1 MLKAA
6 SKKRSNIDIQSI
18 QRIARESRSETLARL
33 QASAEGLS
41 TNKAEENRRE
51 YGKNEIITNTNASKW
66 RLLWESVATPFTVV
80 LLVLTLLTLF
90 TSYILIPQG
99 NSDSITIIVMVIMLI
114 VSVLVNFIQKIKI
127 ARVTDQLL
135 NRVSVTTNI
144 RRDGHNVELP
154 TDEVVIGDVINLS
167 AGDMI
172 PADMKLLT
180 SKDLFCSSSY
190 LDGDPEPAEKVANV
204 IIKPS
209 MSNDYLNYPNI
220 LYEGTT
226 IVSGSGTGI
235 VFAIGNHTVFGKE
248 VQAISRKKV
257 KTTLF
262 DREMKQLAKILIV
275 ATAIIIPLLFVING
289 LTKGDWG
296 ESLIFALAAAV
307 GLTPEVLP
315 IIVNSNLT
323 KGALEMSKSGA
334 VVKQMNAIQN
344 LGSTDVFC
352 IDKTGTLTQ
361 NQVVLERH
369 YDLDMQETPQIL
381 KFSYLNAYYQTGVKD
396 LIDKAVIDAAGD
408 ELDVN
413 EIQRDYNKIDEIP
426 FDYTRKRMSVVVVDN
441 DEHHGQHLLVTKGA
455 AEGMLA
461 ISNKVELNGK
471 VEDLTSEWKERILSQ
486 INELNDDGLRVLLV
500 GYKLNPAPVGEFS
513 AKDEHDL
520 TIIGYLAYLDPPK
533 ETTKEALEDLKNDN
547 VDVKIFTGDNEAVT
561 RAIALQVGLN
571 VDTVYDGKQIDE
583 ASPEELKEIVE
594 KCDIFVHLTPE
605 LRVKIIN
612 ALKTNGH
619 TVGYMGDGNKD
630 ALAMKVADVTVT
642 SNSSVDITKES
653 ADIVFEQ
660 KDLQLLEE
668 MIMVGRKVFSNTMK
682 YIKTFLVTNMGS
694 IIAMAV
700 SSLLLPFLPLLPLQ
714 VLILNLLFSLS
725 CLVIP
730 FDSVSENYVK
740 KPQKWSIRMWPKFV
754 LNFGPIPAIVDFIAM
769 ALMFYVICPY
779 LVGSNYH
786 HWVFISL
793 FYSGIFVESLWTRV
807 MIIHTLRDEHFPF
820 FKQHATPIV
829 FLVTFGLAILGTMLP
844 SSSIALSLGLMQL
857 PFSFWGVVLLL
868 EVIYVLLTT
877 LVKHLYLK
885 KEKFQLILKGIRGF
899 SPIPFFAC

>member
-1 MLKAA
+1 MMLKAA

-248 VQAISRKKV
+248 VQVISRKKV

-471 VEDLTSEWKERILSQ
+471 VEDLTSEWKERILNQ
-486 INELNDDGLRVLLV
+486 INELNDDGL
-500 GYKLNPAPVGEFS
+500 
-513 AKDEHDL
+513 D
-520 TIIGYLAYLDPPK
+520 I
-533 ETTKEALEDLKNDN
+533 
-547 VDVKIFTGDNEAVT
+547 
-561 RAIALQVGLN
+561 
-571 VDTVYDGKQIDE
+571 
-583 ASPEELKEIVE
+583 EELKISFDYYMSKEYMDNGSRRKSWGFLQGAYFSDKYNRYEIYRQAYDDVLE
-594 KCDIFVHLTPE
+594 NGIQTKIFKSLQDASGSIVG
-605 LRVKIIN
+605 KDF
-612 ALKTNGH
+612 
-619 TVGYMGDGNKD
+619 VGYRKNPAVATMKD
-630 ALAMKVADVTVT
+630 ASIQIT
-642 SNSSVDITKES
+642 SIGS
-653 ADIVFEQ
+653 
-660 KDLQLLEE
+660 QL
-668 MIMVGRKVFSNTMK
+668 G
-682 YIKTFLVTNMGS
+682 
-694 IIAMAV
+694 
-700 SSLLLPFLPLLPLQ
+700 
-714 VLILNLLFSLS
+714 LS
-725 CLVIP
+725 
-730 FDSVSENYVK
+730 
-740 KPQKWSIRMWPKFV
+740 PK
-754 LNFGPIPAIVDFIAM
+754 ARA
-769 ALMFYVICPY
+769 
-779 LVGSNYH
+779 
-786 HWVFISL
+786 
-793 FYSGIFVESLWTRV
+793 E
-807 MIIHTLRDEHFPF
+807 
-820 FKQHATPIV
+820 
-829 FLVTFGLAILGTMLP
+829 
-844 SSSIALSLGLMQL
+844 LMQL
-857 PFSFWGVVLLL
+857 VDS
-868 EVIYVLLTT
+868 
-877 LVKHLYLK
+877 
-885 KEKFQLILKGIRGF
+885 KEKEDSTEKLAKIFGGE
-899 SPIPFFAC
+899 S

>member
-6 SKKRSNIDIQSI
+6 SKKRSNIDIQRI

-51 YGKNEIITNTNASKW
+51 YGKNEIITNSNSSKW
-66 RLLWESVATPFTVV
+66 RLLWESIATPFTLV

-90 TSYILIPQG
+90 TSYILVPQG
-99 NSDSITIIVMVIMLI
+99 DNDLITTIVMIVMLI
-114 VSVLVNFIQKIKI
+114 ISVLVNFIQKIRI
-127 ARVTDQLL
+127 AKVTDQLL
-135 NRVSVTTNI
+135 NMVSVTTNI
-144 RRDGHNVELP
+144 RRDGKNVELP
-154 TDEVVIGDVINLS
+154 TDEVVVGDVINLS

-190 LDGDPEPAEKVANV
+190 LDGDPEPAEKMANV
-204 IIKPS
+204 VIKPS
-209 MSNDYLNYPNI
+209 MANDYLNYPNI

-226 IVSGSGTGI
+226 IISGSGTGI
-235 VFAIGNHTVFGKE
+235 VFAIGNHTVFGKA

-262 DREMKQLAKILIV
+262 DREMKQLAKILII
-275 ATAIIIPLLFVING
+275 ATAIVIPLLFVING
-289 LTKGDWG
+289 LTKGNWGG
-296 ESLIFALAAAV
+296 ESLIFALTAAV

-323 KGALEMSKSGA
+323 RGAREISQNGA

-471 VEDLTSEWKERILSQ
+471 VEDLTTAWREKILNQ

-533 ETTKEALEDLKNDN
+533 ETTKEALEDLKKDY

-571 VDTVYDGKQIDE
+571 VDTVYDGTQIE
-583 ASPEELKEIVE
+583 AVSPEELREIVE
-594 KCDIFVHLTPE
+594 KCDIFVRITPE

-612 ALKTNGH
+612 ALKANGH
-619 TVGYMGDGNKD
+619 TVGYMGNGNKD

-642 SNSSVDITKES
+642 SNTSVDIIKES
-653 ADIVFEQ
+653 ADIIFEQ

-668 MIMVGRKVFSNTMK
+668 MILMGRKVFSNTMK
-682 YIKTFLVTNMGS
+682 YIKTFLVTNAGS
-694 IIAMAV
+694 VIAMVV

-714 VLILNLLFSLS
+714 VLILNLLFSIS

-730 FDSVSENYVK
+730 FDSVSKNYVK
-740 KPQKWSIRMWPKFV
+740 KPQKWSIKRWPKFV
-754 LNFGPIPAIVDFIAM
+754 LNFGPILAIIDFIAM
-769 ALMFYVICPY
+769 GLMFYVICPY

-786 HWVFISL
+786 HWVFMTL
-793 FYSGIFVESLWTRV
+793 FYSGIFVESLWTRIMV
-807 MIIHTLRDEHFPF
+807 IHTLRDERFPF
-820 FKQHATPIV
+820 FKQHATPVV
-829 FLVTFGLAILGTMLP
+829 FLVTIGMAIIGTMLP
-844 SSSIALSLGLMQL
+844 SSSIAPSLGLAQL
-857 PFSFWGVVLLL
+857 PFGYWGIVFLL
-868 EVIYVLLTT
+868 EVIYILLTT

-885 KEKFQLILKGIRGF
+885 KEKF
-899 SPIPFFAC
+899 

>member
-6 SKKRSNIDIQSI
+6 SKKRSNIDIQRI

-51 YGKNEIITNTNASKW
+51 YGKNEIITNSNSSKW
-66 RLLWESVATPFTVV
+66 RLLWESIATPFTLV

-90 TSYILIPQG
+90 TSYILVPQG
-99 NSDSITIIVMVIMLI
+99 DNDLITTIVMIVMLI
-114 VSVLVNFIQKIKI
+114 ISVLVNFIQKIRI
-127 ARVTDQLL
+127 AKVTDQLL
-135 NRVSVTTNI
+135 NMVSVTTNI
-144 RRDGHNVELP
+144 RRDGKNVELP
-154 TDEVVIGDVINLS
+154 TDEVVVGDVINLS

-190 LDGDPEPAEKVANV
+190 LDGDPEPAEKMANV
-204 IIKPS
+204 VIKPS
-209 MSNDYLNYPNI
+209 MANDYLNYPNI

-235 VFAIGNHTVFGKE
+235 VFAIGNHTVFGKA

-262 DREMKQLAKILIV
+262 DREMKQLAKILII
-275 ATAIIIPLLFVING
+275 ATAIVIPLLFVING
-289 LTKGDWG
+289 LTKGNWGG
-296 ESLIFALAAAV
+296 ESLIFALTAAV

-323 KGALEMSKSGA
+323 RGAREISQNGA

-471 VEDLTSEWKERILSQ
+471 VEDLTTAWREKILNQ

-500 GYKLNPAPVGEFS
+500 GYKLNPAPVGELS

-533 ETTKEALEDLKNDN
+533 ETTKEALEDLKKDY

-571 VDTVYDGKQIDE
+571 VDTVYDGTQIE
-583 ASPEELKEIVE
+583 AVSPEELREIVE
-594 KCDIFVHLTPE
+594 KCDIFVRITPE

-612 ALKTNGH
+612 ALKANGH
-619 TVGYMGDGNKD
+619 TVGYMGNGNKD

-642 SNSSVDITKES
+642 SNTSVDIIKES
-653 ADIVFEQ
+653 ADIIFEQ

-668 MIMVGRKVFSNTMK
+668 MILMGRKVFSNTMK
-682 YIKTFLVTNMGS
+682 YIKTFLVTNAGS
-694 IIAMAV
+694 VIAMVV

-714 VLILNLLFSLS
+714 VLILNLLFSIS

-730 FDSVSENYVK
+730 FDSVSKNYVK
-740 KPQKWSIRMWPKFV
+740 KPQKWSIKRWPKFV
-754 LNFGPIPAIVDFIAM
+754 LNFGPILAIIDFIAM
-769 ALMFYVICPY
+769 GLMFYVICPY

-786 HWVFISL
+786 HWVFMTL
-793 FYSGIFVESLWTRV
+793 FYSGIFVESLWTRIMV
-807 MIIHTLRDEHFPF
+807 IHTLRDERFPF
-820 FKQHATPIV
+820 FKQHATPVV
-829 FLVTFGLAILGTMLP
+829 FLVTIGMAIIGTMLP
-844 SSSIALSLGLMQL
+844 SSSIAPSLGLAQL
-857 PFSFWGVVLLL
+857 PFGYWGIVFLL
-868 EVIYVLLTT
+868 EVIYILLTT

-885 KEKFQLILKGIRGF
+885 KEKF
-899 SPIPFFAC
+899 

>member
-6 SKKRSNIDIQSI
+6 SKKRSNIDIQRI

-51 YGKNEIITNTNASKW
+51 YGKNEIITNSNSSKW
-66 RLLWESVATPFTVV
+66 RLLWESIATPFTLV

-90 TSYILIPQG
+90 TSYILVPQG
-99 NSDSITIIVMVIMLI
+99 DNDLITTIVMIVMLI
-114 VSVLVNFIQKIKI
+114 ISVLVNFIQKIRI
-127 ARVTDQLL
+127 AKVTDQLL
-135 NRVSVTTNI
+135 NMVSVTTNI
-144 RRDGHNVELP
+144 RRDGKNVELP
-154 TDEVVIGDVINLS
+154 TDEVVVGDVINLS

-190 LDGDPEPAEKVANV
+190 LDGDPEPAEKMANV
-204 IIKPS
+204 VIKPS
-209 MSNDYLNYPNI
+209 MANDYLNYPNI

-235 VFAIGNHTVFGKE
+235 VFAIGNHTVFGKA

-262 DREMKQLAKILIV
+262 DREMKQLAKILII
-275 ATAIIIPLLFVING
+275 ATAIVIPLLFVING
-289 LTKGDWG
+289 LTKGNWG
-296 ESLIFALAAAV
+296 GKSLIFALTAAV

-323 KGALEMSKSGA
+323 RGAREISQNGA

-471 VEDLTSEWKERILSQ
+471 VEDLTTAWREKILNQ

-533 ETTKEALEDLKNDN
+533 ETTKEALEDLKKDY

-571 VDTVYDGKQIDE
+571 VDTVYDGTQIE
-583 ASPEELKEIVE
+583 AVSPEELREIVE
-594 KCDIFVHLTPE
+594 KCDIFVRITPE

-612 ALKTNGH
+612 ALKANGH
-619 TVGYMGDGNKD
+619 TVGYMGNGNKD

-642 SNSSVDITKES
+642 SNTSVDIIKES
-653 ADIVFEQ
+653 ADIIFEQ

-668 MIMVGRKVFSNTMK
+668 MILMGRKVFSNTMK
-682 YIKTFLVTNMGS
+682 YIKTFLVTNAGS
-694 IIAMAV
+694 VIAMVV

-714 VLILNLLFSLS
+714 VLILNLLFSIS

-730 FDSVSENYVK
+730 FDSVSKNYVK
-740 KPQKWSIRMWPKFV
+740 KPQKWSIKRWPKFV
-754 LNFGPIPAIVDFIAM
+754 LNFGPILAIIDFIAM
-769 ALMFYVICPY
+769 GLMFYVICPY

-786 HWVFISL
+786 HWVFMTL
-793 FYSGIFVESLWTRV
+793 FYSGIFVESLWTRIMV
-807 MIIHTLRDEHFPF
+807 IHTLRDERFPF
-820 FKQHATPIV
+820 FKQHATPVV
-829 FLVTFGLAILGTMLP
+829 FLVTIGMAIIGTMLP
-844 SSSIALSLGLMQL
+844 SSSIAPSLGLAQL
-857 PFSFWGVVLLL
+857 PFGYWGIVFLL
-868 EVIYVLLTT
+868 EVIYILLTT

-885 KEKFQLILKGIRGF
+885 KEKF
-899 SPIPFFAC
+899 

>member
-1 MLKAA
+1 M
-6 SKKRSNIDIQSI
+6 
-18 QRIARESRSETLARL
+18 
-33 QASAEGLS
+33 
-41 TNKAEENRRE
+41 
-51 YGKNEIITNTNASKW
+51 
-66 RLLWESVATPFTVV
+66 
-80 LLVLTLLTLF
+80 
-90 TSYILIPQG
+90 
-99 NSDSITIIVMVIMLI
+99 
-114 VSVLVNFIQKIKI
+114 
-127 ARVTDQLL
+127 
-135 NRVSVTTNI
+135 
-144 RRDGHNVELP
+144 
-154 TDEVVIGDVINLS
+154 
-167 AGDMI
+167 
-172 PADMKLLT
+172 
-180 SKDLFCSSSY
+180 
-190 LDGDPEPAEKVANV
+190 
-204 IIKPS
+204 
-209 MSNDYLNYPNI
+209 
-220 LYEGTT
+220 
-226 IVSGSGTGI
+226 
-235 VFAIGNHTVFGKE
+235 
-248 VQAISRKKV
+248 
-257 KTTLF
+257 
-262 DREMKQLAKILIV
+262 
-275 ATAIIIPLLFVING
+275 
-289 LTKGDWG
+289 
-296 ESLIFALAAAV
+296 
-307 GLTPEVLP
+307 
-315 IIVNSNLT
+315 
-323 KGALEMSKSGA
+323 EMSKSGA

-471 VEDLTSEWKERILSQ
+471 VEDLTSEWKERILNQ

-668 MIMVGRKVFSNTMK
+668 MIMVGRKVFSDTMK

-807 MIIHTLRDEHFPF
+807 MIIHTLRDERFPF

-844 SSSIALSLGLMQL
+844 SSSIAPSLGLMQL

-877 LVKHLYLK
+877 LVKHLYLR
-885 KEKFQLILKGIRGF
+885 KEKF
-899 SPIPFFAC
+899 

>member
-1 MLKAA
+1 MMLKAA

-41 TNKAEENRRE
+41 TNKAEENRKE
-51 YGKNEIITNTNASKW
+51 YGQNEIITNTNASKW

-471 VEDLTSEWKERILSQ
+471 VEDLTSEWKERILNQ

-653 ADIVFEQ
+653 ADIIFEQ

-807 MIIHTLRDEHFPF
+807 MIIHTLRDERFPF

-844 SSSIALSLGLMQL
+844 SSSIAPSLGLMQL

-868 EVIYVLLTT
+868 EVIYILLTT

-885 KEKFQLILKGIRGF
+885 KEKF
-899 SPIPFFAC
+899 

>member
-1 MLKAA
+1 M
-6 SKKRSNIDIQSI
+6 
-18 QRIARESRSETLARL
+18 
-33 QASAEGLS
+33 
-41 TNKAEENRRE
+41 
-51 YGKNEIITNTNASKW
+51 
-66 RLLWESVATPFTVV
+66 
-80 LLVLTLLTLF
+80 
-90 TSYILIPQG
+90 
-99 NSDSITIIVMVIMLI
+99 
-114 VSVLVNFIQKIKI
+114 
-127 ARVTDQLL
+127 
-135 NRVSVTTNI
+135 
-144 RRDGHNVELP
+144 
-154 TDEVVIGDVINLS
+154 
-167 AGDMI
+167 
-172 PADMKLLT
+172 
-180 SKDLFCSSSY
+180 
-190 LDGDPEPAEKVANV
+190 
-204 IIKPS
+204 
-209 MSNDYLNYPNI
+209 
-220 LYEGTT
+220 
-226 IVSGSGTGI
+226 
-235 VFAIGNHTVFGKE
+235 
-248 VQAISRKKV
+248 
-257 KTTLF
+257 
-262 DREMKQLAKILIV
+262 
-275 ATAIIIPLLFVING
+275 
-289 LTKGDWG
+289 G
-296 ESLIFALAAAV
+296 ESLIFALTAAV

-323 KGALEMSKSGA
+323 RGAREMSKNGA

-471 VEDLTSEWKERILSQ
+471 VENLTTAWREKILNQ

-533 ETTKEALEDLKNDN
+533 ETTKEALEDLKKDY

-571 VDTVYDGKQIDE
+571 VDTVYDGTQIE
-583 ASPEELKEIVE
+583 AASPEELREIVE
-594 KCDIFVHLTPE
+594 KCDIFVRITPE

-612 ALKTNGH
+612 ALKANGH
-619 TVGYMGDGNKD
+619 TVGYMGNGNKD

-642 SNSSVDITKES
+642 SNTSVDIIKES
-653 ADIVFEQ
+653 ADIIFEQ

-668 MIMVGRKVFSNTMK
+668 MILMGRKVFSNTMK
-682 YIKTFLVTNMGS
+682 YIKTFLVTNAGS
-694 IIAMAV
+694 VIAMVV

-714 VLILNLLFSLS
+714 VLILNLLFSIS

-730 FDSVSENYVK
+730 FDSVSKNYVK
-740 KPQKWSIRMWPKFV
+740 KPQKWSIKRWPKFV
-754 LNFGPIPAIVDFIAM
+754 LNFGPIPAIIDFIAM
-769 ALMFYVICPY
+769 GLMFYVICPY

-786 HWVFISL
+786 HWVFMTL
-793 FYSGIFVESLWTRV
+793 FYSGIFVESLWTRIMV
-807 MIIHTLRDEHFPF
+807 IHTLRDERFPF
-820 FKQHATPIV
+820 FKQHATPVV
-829 FLVTFGLAILGTMLP
+829 FLVTFGMAIIGTMLP
-844 SSSIALSLGLMQL
+844 SSSIAPSLGLTQL
-857 PFSFWGVVLLL
+857 PFGYWGIVFLL
-868 EVIYVLLTT
+868 EVIYILLTT

-885 KEKFQLILKGIRGF
+885 KEKF
-899 SPIPFFAC
+899 

>member
-1 MLKAA
+1 M
-6 SKKRSNIDIQSI
+6 
-18 QRIARESRSETLARL
+18 
-33 QASAEGLS
+33 G
-41 TNKAEENRRE
+41 
-51 YGKNEIITNTNASKW
+51 
-66 RLLWESVATPFTVV
+66 
-80 LLVLTLLTLF
+80 
-90 TSYILIPQG
+90 
-99 NSDSITIIVMVIMLI
+99 
-114 VSVLVNFIQKIKI
+114 
-127 ARVTDQLL
+127 
-135 NRVSVTTNI
+135 
-144 RRDGHNVELP
+144 
-154 TDEVVIGDVINLS
+154 
-167 AGDMI
+167 
-172 PADMKLLT
+172 
-180 SKDLFCSSSY
+180 
-190 LDGDPEPAEKVANV
+190 
-204 IIKPS
+204 
-209 MSNDYLNYPNI
+209 
-220 LYEGTT
+220 
-226 IVSGSGTGI
+226 
-235 VFAIGNHTVFGKE
+235 
-248 VQAISRKKV
+248 
-257 KTTLF
+257 
-262 DREMKQLAKILIV
+262 
-275 ATAIIIPLLFVING
+275 
-289 LTKGDWG
+289 G
-296 ESLIFALAAAV
+296 ESLIFALTAAV

-323 KGALEMSKSGA
+323 RGAREISQNGA

-471 VEDLTSEWKERILSQ
+471 VEDLTTAWREKILNQ

-533 ETTKEALEDLKNDN
+533 ETTKEALEDLKKDY

-571 VDTVYDGKQIDE
+571 VDTVYDGTQIE
-583 ASPEELKEIVE
+583 AVSPEELREIVE
-594 KCDIFVHLTPE
+594 KCDIFVRITPE

-612 ALKTNGH
+612 ALKANGH
-619 TVGYMGDGNKD
+619 TVGYMGNGNKD

-642 SNSSVDITKES
+642 SNTSVDIIKES
-653 ADIVFEQ
+653 ADIIFEQ

-668 MIMVGRKVFSNTMK
+668 MILMGRKVFSNTMK
-682 YIKTFLVTNMGS
+682 YIKTFLVTNAGS
-694 IIAMAV
+694 VIAMVV

-714 VLILNLLFSLS
+714 VLILNLLFSIS

-730 FDSVSENYVK
+730 FDSVSKNYVK
-740 KPQKWSIRMWPKFV
+740 KPQKWSIKRWPKFV
-754 LNFGPIPAIVDFIAM
+754 LNFGPILAIIDFIAM
-769 ALMFYVICPY
+769 GLMFYVICPY

-786 HWVFISL
+786 HWVFMTL
-793 FYSGIFVESLWTRV
+793 FYSGIFVESLWTRIMV
-807 MIIHTLRDEHFPF
+807 IHTLRDERFPF
-820 FKQHATPIV
+820 FKQHATPVV
-829 FLVTFGLAILGTMLP
+829 FLVTIGMAIIGTMLP
-844 SSSIALSLGLMQL
+844 SSSIAPSFGLAQL
-857 PFSFWGVVLLL
+857 PFGYWGIVFLL
-868 EVIYVLLTT
+868 EVIYILLTT

-885 KEKFQLILKGIRGF
+885 KEKF
-899 SPIPFFAC
+899 

>member
-1 MLKAA
+1 
-6 SKKRSNIDIQSI
+6 
-18 QRIARESRSETLARL
+18 
-33 QASAEGLS
+33 
-41 TNKAEENRRE
+41 
-51 YGKNEIITNTNASKW
+51 
-66 RLLWESVATPFTVV
+66 
-80 LLVLTLLTLF
+80 
-90 TSYILIPQG
+90 
-99 NSDSITIIVMVIMLI
+99 
-114 VSVLVNFIQKIKI
+114 
-127 ARVTDQLL
+127 
-135 NRVSVTTNI
+135 
-144 RRDGHNVELP
+144 
-154 TDEVVIGDVINLS
+154 
-167 AGDMI
+167 
-172 PADMKLLT
+172 
-180 SKDLFCSSSY
+180 
-190 LDGDPEPAEKVANV
+190 
-204 IIKPS
+204 
-209 MSNDYLNYPNI
+209 
-220 LYEGTT
+220 
-226 IVSGSGTGI
+226 
-235 VFAIGNHTVFGKE
+235 
-248 VQAISRKKV
+248 
-257 KTTLF
+257 
-262 DREMKQLAKILIV
+262 
-275 ATAIIIPLLFVING
+275 
-289 LTKGDWG
+289 
-296 ESLIFALAAAV
+296 
-307 GLTPEVLP
+307 
-315 IIVNSNLT
+315 
-323 KGALEMSKSGA
+323 MSKSGA

-471 VEDLTSEWKERILSQ
+471 VEDLTSEWKERILNQ

-653 ADIVFEQ
+653 ADIIFEQ

-807 MIIHTLRDEHFPF
+807 MIIHTLRDERFPF

-844 SSSIALSLGLMQL
+844 SSSIAPSLGLMQL

-868 EVIYVLLTT
+868 EVIYILLTT
-877 LVKHLYLK
+877 LVKHLYLR
-885 KEKFQLILKGIRGF
+885 KEKF
-899 SPIPFFAC
+899 

>member
-1 MLKAA
+1 MKKFAA
-6 SKKRSNIDIQSI
+6 
-18 QRIARESRSETLARL
+18 A
-33 QASAEGLS
+33 
-41 TNKAEENRRE
+41 
-51 YGKNEIITNTNASKW
+51 
-66 RLLWESVATPFTVV
+66 
-80 LLVLTLLTLF
+80 LLVFALL
-90 TSYILIPQG
+90 
-99 NSDSITIIVMVIMLI
+99 
-114 VSVLVNFIQKIKI
+114 VSSAVVW
-127 ARVTDQLL
+127 AE
-135 NRVSVTTNI
+135 SEVTTDTGI
-144 RRDGHNVELP
+144 WEKRAYVDEFDLP
-154 TDEVVIGDVINLS
+154 TDEYYISNAKPIVGKFSNSATTDSELLTYIYIDKGVNYNDISLSFKLIEYGNNVVKNAYSRSLEYDVAMMDGDEEKYYFSAFMPSGKDQIYVDAEECMTVLTALCGPGTIRFVFTEKENPTSKYSFIIEDSSGLGDLLPAKNTGIFSDGMCQFWNIMNLHGYINTSGEIVIPCIYSTAYDFCAGIAPVCKDDQWGVIDTNGEVVIPFGEYESI
-167 AGDMI
+167 G
-172 PADMKLLT
+172 KF
-180 SKDLFCSSSY
+180 KDGMSVVKK
-190 LDGDPEPAEKVANV
+190 DGKFG
-204 IIKPS
+204 
-209 MSNDYLNYPNI
+209 Y
-220 LYEGTT
+220 
-226 IVSGSGTGI
+226 IVSTGALVI
-235 VFAIGNHTVFGKE
+235 PCE
-248 VQAISRKKV
+248 
-257 KTTLF
+257 F
-262 DREMKQLAKILIV
+262 DA
-275 ATAIIIPLLFVING
+275 AYDF
-289 LTKGDWG
+289 GDW
-296 ESLIFALAAAV
+296 LACV
-307 GLTPEVLP
+307 YSVENRMCGY
-315 IIVNSNLT
+315 
-323 KGALEMSKSGA
+323 
-334 VVKQMNAIQN
+334 
-344 LGSTDVFC
+344 

-471 VEDLTSEWKERILSQ
+471 VEDLTSEWKERILNQ

-700 SSLLLPFLPLLPLQ
+700 FSLLLPFLPLLPLQ

-807 MIIHTLRDEHFPF
+807 MIIHTLRDERFPF
-820 FKQHATPIV
+820 LKQHATPIV

-844 SSSIALSLGLMQL
+844 SSSIAPSLGLTQL
-857 PFSFWGVVLLL
+857 PFSYWAVVLLL
-868 EVIYVLLTT
+868 EVIYILLTT
-877 LVKHLYLK
+877 LVKHLYLR
-885 KEKFQLILKGIRGF
+885 KEKF
-899 SPIPFFAC
+899 

>member
-6 SKKRSNIDIQSI
+6 GKKRSNIDIQRI
-18 QRIARESRSETLARL
+18 QRIARESRSDTLARL

-41 TNKAEENRRE
+41 TNKAEENRKE
-51 YGKNEIITNTNASKW
+51 YGENKIRTNSNASNW
-66 RLLWESVATPFTVV
+66 RLLWESIATPFT
-80 LLVLTLLTLF
+80 LALIGLTILTLF
-90 TSYILIPQG
+90 TSYILVPQN
-99 NSDSITIIVMVIMLI
+99 NSDLDTVIVMVIMLI
-114 VSVLVNFIQKIKI
+114 ISVVVNFVQKIRI
-127 ARVTDQLL
+127 AKVTEKLMDM
-135 NRVSVTTNI
+135 VSVTTNI
-144 RRDGHNVELP
+144 RRDGKNVELP
-154 TDEVVIGDVINLS
+154 TDEVVVGDVINLS

-180 SKDLFCSSSY
+180 SKDLFCSYSY
-190 LDGDPEPAEKVANV
+190 LDGDSEPVEKMANV
-204 IIKPS
+204 TIKPS
-209 MSNDYLNYPNI
+209 MQDYLNYPNI

-226 IVSGSGTGI
+226 IVSGSGSGI
-235 VFAIGNHTVFGKE
+235 VFAVGNNTVFGKK
-248 VQAISRKKV
+248 VQEISRKKV

-262 DREMKQLAKILIV
+262 DREMRQLGKVLMVVAAIL
-275 ATAIIIPLLFVING
+275 IPLLFLING

-296 ESLIFALAAAV
+296 ESLIFALAAAA

-315 IIVNSNLT
+315 IIVNGNLT
-323 KGALEMSKSGA
+323 KGALEMSKKGA

-344 LGSTDVFC
+344 LGSIDTFC

-361 NQVVLERH
+361 NKVVLERH
-369 YDLDMQETPQIL
+369 YDLDMQETPRIL
-381 KFSYLNAYYQTGVKD
+381 KFSYLNAYYQTGMKD

-441 DEHHGQHLLVTKGA
+441 DEHHGQHMLVTKGA
-455 AEGMLA
+455 AEGMLD
-461 ISNKVELNGK
+461 ISNKVEINGRS
-471 VEDLTSEWKERILSQ
+471 EELTDEWRKKILKQ
-486 INELNDDGLRVLLV
+486 IDELNDDGLRVLLV

-513 AKDEHDL
+513 AKDENDL
-520 TIIGYLAYLDPPK
+520 TIVGYLAYLDPPK
-533 ETTKEALEDLKNDN
+533 ESTKEALQALRTDDI
-547 VDVKIFTGDNEAVT
+547 DVKIFTGDNEAVT

-571 VDTVYDGKQIDE
+571 VDNVYDGEQIEE
-583 ASPEELKEIVE
+583 ASPEELSKIVE
-594 KCDIFVHLTPE
+594 NCDIFVHLTPE
-605 LRVKIIN
+605 LRTKIIN
-612 ALKTNGH
+612 ALQKNGH

-630 ALAMKVADVTVT
+630 ALAMKVANVTIT
-642 SNSSVDITKES
+642 SENSVDITRES
-653 ADIVFEQ
+653 ADIIFKQ

-668 MIMVGRKVFSNTMK
+668 MIITGRKVFSNTMK
-682 YIKTFLVTNMGS
+682 YIKTFLVTNLGS
-694 IIAMAV
+694 IITMVVA
-700 SSLLLPFLPLLPLQ
+700 SLILPFLPLLPLQ
-714 VLILNLLFSLS
+714 LLILNLIYSIS

-730 FDSVSENYVK
+730 FDSISKNYVK
-740 KPQKWSIRMWPKFV
+740 KPQKWSIRKWPKFV
-754 LNFGPIPAIVDFIAM
+754 LSFSPIPAVIDFIAM
-769 ALMFYVICPY
+769 ALMFYVVCPY

-793 FYSGIFVESLWTRV
+793 FYSGIFVESLWTRI
-807 MIIHTLRDEHFPF
+807 MIIHTLRDERFPF

-844 SSSIALSLGLMQL
+844 SSSIAPSLGLMQL

-885 KEKFQLILKGIRGF
+885 KEKF
-899 SPIPFFAC
+899 

>member
-6 SKKRSNIDIQSI
+6 GKKRSNIDIQRI
-18 QRIARESRSETLARL
+18 QRIARESRSDTLARL

-41 TNKAEENRRE
+41 TNKAEENRKE
-51 YGKNEIITNTNASKW
+51 YGENKIRTNSNASNW
-66 RLLWESVATPFTVV
+66 RLLWESIATPFT
-80 LLVLTLLTLF
+80 LALIGLTILTLF
-90 TSYILIPQG
+90 TSYILVPQN
-99 NSDSITIIVMVIMLI
+99 NSDLDTVIVMVIMLI
-114 VSVLVNFIQKIKI
+114 ISVVVNFVQKIRI
-127 ARVTDQLL
+127 AKVTEKLMDM
-135 NRVSVTTNI
+135 VSVTTNI
-144 RRDGHNVELP
+144 RRDGKNVELP
-154 TDEVVIGDVINLS
+154 TDKVVVGDVINLS

-180 SKDLFCSSSY
+180 SKDLFCSYSY
-190 LDGDPEPAEKVANV
+190 LDGDSEPVEKMANV
-204 IIKPS
+204 TIKPS
-209 MSNDYLNYPNI
+209 MQDYLNYPNI

-226 IVSGSGTGI
+226 IVSGSGSGI
-235 VFAIGNHTVFGKE
+235 VFAVGNNTVFGKK
-248 VQAISRKKV
+248 VQEISRKKV

-262 DREMKQLAKILIV
+262 DREMRQLGKVLMVVAAIL
-275 ATAIIIPLLFVING
+275 IPLLFLING

-296 ESLIFALAAAV
+296 ESLIFALAAAA

-315 IIVNSNLT
+315 IIVNGNLT
-323 KGALEMSKSGA
+323 KGALEMSKKGA

-344 LGSTDVFC
+344 LGSIDTFC

-361 NQVVLERH
+361 NKVVLERH
-369 YDLDMQETPQIL
+369 YDLDMQETPRIL
-381 KFSYLNAYYQTGVKD
+381 KFSYLNAYYQTGMKD

-441 DEHHGQHLLVTKGA
+441 DEHHGQHMLVTKGA
-455 AEGMLA
+455 AEGMLD
-461 ISNKVELNGK
+461 ISNKVEINGRS
-471 VEDLTSEWKERILSQ
+471 EELTDEWRKKILKQ
-486 INELNDDGLRVLLV
+486 IDELNDDGLRVLLV

-513 AKDEHDL
+513 AKDENDL
-520 TIIGYLAYLDPPK
+520 TIVGYLAYLDPPK
-533 ETTKEALEDLKNDN
+533 ESTKEALQALRADDI
-547 VDVKIFTGDNEAVT
+547 DVKIFTGDNEAVT

-571 VDTVYDGKQIDE
+571 VDTVYDGEQIEE
-583 ASPEELKEIVE
+583 ASPEELSKIVE
-594 KCDIFVHLTPE
+594 NCDIFVHLTPE
-605 LRVKIIN
+605 LRTKIIN
-612 ALKTNGH
+612 ALQKNGH

-630 ALAMKVADVTVT
+630 ALAMKVANVTVT
-642 SNSSVDITKES
+642 SENSVDITRES
-653 ADIVFEQ
+653 ADIIFKQ

-668 MIMVGRKVFSNTMK
+668 MIITGRKVFSNTMK
-682 YIKTFLVTNMGS
+682 YIKTFLVTNLGS
-694 IIAMAV
+694 IITMVVA
-700 SSLLLPFLPLLPLQ
+700 SLILPFLPFLPLQL
-714 VLILNLLFSLS
+714 LILNLIYSIS

-730 FDSVSENYVK
+730 FDSISKNYVK
-740 KPQKWSIRMWPKFV
+740 KPQKWSIRKWPRFV
-754 LNFGPIPAIVDFIAM
+754 LSFGPIPAVIDFIAM

-807 MIIHTLRDEHFPF
+807 MIIHTLRDERFPF

-844 SSSIALSLGLMQL
+844 SSSIAPSLGLMQL

-885 KEKFQLILKGIRGF
+885 KEKF
-899 SPIPFFAC
+899 